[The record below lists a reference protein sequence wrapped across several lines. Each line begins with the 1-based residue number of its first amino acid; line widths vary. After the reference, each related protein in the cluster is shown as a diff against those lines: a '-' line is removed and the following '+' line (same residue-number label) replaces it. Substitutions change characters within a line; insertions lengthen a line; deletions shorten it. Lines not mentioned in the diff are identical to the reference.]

1 MWTSLAV
8 FLRSLSQ
15 SLKEKE
21 KNNNT
26 SPNRLL
32 MLSVYLYLLQ
42 LLGYFLFILMFPAV
56 LCLWGLRGGACGHV
70 GAQRVWSVLCGVRCT
85 QRKWHTVIL
94 SDLIGILTLLFSLTG
109 SLLPFTGTNAQR
121 RRAQRRT
128 GSTQGETSRE
138 GMHPCID
145 LTLVSLDIFRVNR

>member
-1 MWTSLAV
+1 MWSSFAV

-15 SLKEKE
+15 SLKEEGK
-21 KNNNT
+21 NT

-32 MLSVYLYLLQ
+32 VLSVYLYLLQ
-42 LLGYFLFILMFPAV
+42 LLGYSLFILMFLPV
-56 LCLWGLRGGACGHV
+56 LCLGGLRGGACGHV

-121 RRAQRRT
+121 HRAQRRT
-128 GSTQGETSRE
+128 GSTEGETSRE

-145 LTLVSLDIFRVNR
+145 QTSVSLDICLVNR